1 MVRGPQGIFAKIP
14 FLGASFEALTRVF
27 PLKRGTI
34 EQRGAALHIE

>member
-14 FLGASFEALTRVF
+14 GLGMSFKALTRVI

-34 EQRGAALHIE
+34 EQRGADLYID